1 MGRAL
6 FATIVLS
13 IMLSPL
19 AALAGD
25 TTLYG
30 KLRYSFGSV
39 TDSTGYD
46 GALVGS
52 DNTSLLGVKGKY
64 GDDIQAFFHL
74 QAGAVSDGDA
84 SGRALKQRF
93 FFGGL
98 KSSVGTVKYGRMTN
112 AYKMPG
118 FKLDRFYNTAG
129 INAKGTY
136 ASGGATFGLSGAT
149 NGFTDNA
156 LEYSS
161 PKIMDAITIHV
172 GLYADGSK
180 EVDGAGGEGD
190 HGYTYGAKYSAN
202 GITAGVVGAQNGA
215 SASTIPGVAAD
226 ETALRG
232 YGKYKTDAFSIGASY
247 EILSQG
253 DADDINYIYAVGS
266 FNLNDK
272 TELVG
277 SYGMV
282 DGGAAEGSG
291 FHGAV
296 FYKVA
301 KNTKLF
307 ALYGGASLEDDQAH
321 SETSPSTIQV
331 GAFHNFSLT
340 N

>member
-46 GALVGS
+46 NLVGS

-74 QAGAVSDGDA
+74 QTGAFSDADA
-84 SGRALKQRF
+84 DGRALKQRF

-98 KSSVGTVKYGRMTN
+98 KTAMGTVKYGRMTN

-129 INAKGTY
+129 INAKGVY
-136 ASGGATFGLSGAT
+136 AAGGATYGLSGAT
-149 NGFTDNA
+149 NGFTNNA

-161 PKIMDAITIHV
+161 PKIAEAITVHG
-172 GLYADGSK
+172 GLYIDDSK
-180 EVDGAGGEGD
+180 DEGD
-190 HGYTYGAKYSAN
+190 GVSDEHGYTYGAKYSKG
-202 GITAGVVGAQNGA
+202 GITAGVVGAANEK
-215 SASTIPGVAAD
+215 STVTVPGVGAD
-226 ETALRG
+226 QTALRG
-232 YGKYKTDAFSIGASY
+232 YGKFKGEGWSVGASY
-247 EILSQG
+247 EMLTNA
-253 DADDINYIYAVGS
+253 DADDTNYIYAVGS
-266 FNLNDK
+266 YNINDAM
-272 TELVG
+272 EAVV
-277 SYGMV
+277 SFGMV
-282 DGGAAEGSG
+282 DSGPAEGSG
-291 FHGAV
+291 YTGAL
-296 FYKVA
+296 FYSVA
-301 KNTKLF
+301 KNTKVF
-307 ALYGGASLEDDQAH
+307 GLYSGAALEDGDAH
-321 SETSPSTIQV
+321 SETDPSVIAV